1 MVRSL
6 VLRRQSLLRFGLFV
20 LLVAV
25 LTVYVGLKR
34 ADFEERSIMEVPSE
48 ERETQ
53 EAAEAIVI
61 STKRD
66 FFSDSRIERD
76 RSASRET
83 EVLQA
88 IAADPG
94 SDAEVREEA
103 ERRLMK
109 LTQDLR
115 LQTQVEELI
124 LAKGFPDALAFVTND
139 GVVITVKAESLE
151 PKQVA
156 QVADVA
162 MKCLGLG
169 PEKVNIITRW
179 D

>member
-20 LLVAV
+20 LLVAL

-34 ADFEERSIMEVPSE
+34 VQFEEKSIMEVPSQE
-48 ERETQ
+48 WEAQ
-53 EAAEAIVI
+53 EAAETIAIPTT
-61 STKRD
+61 SD
-66 FFSDSRIERD
+66 FFSDSRIERE

-88 IAADPG
+88 IAADPD
-94 SDAEVREEA
+94 SDTEVREEA

-115 LQTQVEELI
+115 LQTQIEGLI
-124 LAKGFPDALAFVTND
+124 VAKGFPDALAFITND
-139 GVVITVKAESLE
+139 GVVITVKAESLGS
-151 PKQVA
+151 KQVA
-156 QVADVA
+156 QVADIA
-162 MKCLGLG
+162 MKCLGLR